1 MWYSAH
7 GSGAS
12 PFCSSLNDN
21 ELAFVSTLRE
31 NLLMQHVVN
40 PTRHRGSDTPHIL
53 DLITTSDDFISEIEH
68 LSTPRM
74 SDHCVLKIYVSV
86 LY

>member
-21 ELAFVSTLRE
+21 ELAFASTLRE
-31 NLLMQHVVN
+31 SLLTQHVVN
-40 PTRHRGSDTPHIL
+40 PIRHRGSDTPHIL
-53 DLITTSDDFISEIEH
+53 DLITFDDFISEIEH

-74 SDHCVLKIYVSV
+74 SDHFVLKIYVSV